1 MFICQRTFRQ
11 KIGDAYYGGKFSE
24 KGQLTAPLTAPLAA
38 PLTAPHMPTSNL
50 RLTKFQNKDTALFT
64 S

>member
-11 KIGDAYYGGKFSE
+11 KIGDAYYGEKFSE
-24 KGQLTAPLTAPLAA
+24 KGRLTAPLTAPL
-38 PLTAPHMPTSNL
+38 TARRICPPHNFRM
-50 RLTKFQNKDTALFT
+50 TKFQNKDTALFT